1 MICKYCG
8 SPLKPGETTC
18 GKCGSQQ
25 DSMVQM
31 EKFDDGLYMEQP
43 VQTEGTGT
51 AGIIESSGSA
61 DKKLLYELEKI
72 QHSVQEERRRG
83 RSFRRKMVFCLL
95 LAIVINLLLA
105 ASCIWLYFRVN
116 SLEKSAQECKS
127 AWEEQAEREKREE
140 AERLEEEERLRQEER
155 EEQQNQ
161 EDRQWNQEEQQEQ
174 EDQQW
179 NQEDQQDQEDQ
190 QWNQE
195 DQQDQQEQWDQD
207 VSPDSQPGG
216 SQNYDQSD
224 QI

>member
-8 SPLKPGETTC
+8 SPLKPGETIC

-43 VQTEGTGT
+43 VQTEGTAT
-51 AGIIESSGSA
+51 AGIAESSGSS

-72 QHSVQEERRRG
+72 QHSVQEERKRG
-83 RSFRRKMVFCLL
+83 RSFRRKMVFCLFFV
-95 LAIVINLLLA
+95 IVINLLLA

-155 EEQQNQ
+155 EEQRDQEDQQVNQ
-161 EDRQWNQEEQQEQ
+161 ENQWDQEEQQGYQ
-174 EDQQW
+174 EDR
-179 NQEDQQDQEDQ
+179 QDQEDQ
-190 QWNQE
+190 
-195 DQQDQQEQWDQD
+195 QWDQD

-216 SQNYDQSD
+216 SQNYDQAD
-224 QI
+224 QM